1 MHTGVLISYLY
12 TYFFT
17 IIFCVVFQ
25 IGLYSKAKRNI
36 SIRHFLWVYIFLFYL
51 SLVYKLT
58 QIATV
63 WDISRYETWIRV
75 SQINLTLFDTAG
87 STTYL
92 LNIVL
97 FMPLGFLLPTIWPQ
111 FRKMKNTVC
120 AGFFFSLAIELNQLL
135 NNRITDIDDLFT
147 NTLGAVV
154 GYVLYKVLYTALFKM
169 ILKREEKKFDT
180 NSSLV
185 IKYEAV
191 FCLVC
196 SFVGAML
203 IYHPALFGRP
213 VIIQ

>member
-1 MHTGVLISYLY
+1 MHTEVLMDYLY

-17 IIFCVVFQ
+17 IIFCIVFQ
-25 IGLYSKAKRNI
+25 IVFYFKAKRNI
-36 SIRHFLWVYIFLFYL
+36 SILHFLWVYVFLFYL
-51 SLVYKLT
+51 SLVYGVT

-92 LNIVL
+92 LNILL
-97 FMPLGFLLPTIWPQ
+97 FMPLGFLLPTIWPH
-111 FRKMKNTVC
+111 FRKMKKTVC

-147 NTLGAVV
+147 NTLGAIV
-154 GYVLYKVLYTALFKM
+154 GYVLYRALFKM
-169 ILKREEKKFDT
+169 ICKREEKKIDT
-180 NSSLV
+180 NFPLV
-185 IKYEAV
+185 IKYEAI

-203 IYHPALFGRP
+203 IYYPGDL
-213 VIIQ
+213 

>member
-1 MHTGVLISYLY
+1 MHTGVLMSYLY

-17 IIFCVVFQ
+17 IMFCVLFQ
-25 IGLYSKAKRNI
+25 IGFYFKAKNNI
-36 SIRHFLWVYIFLFYL
+36 SIRHFLWVYVFLFYL
-51 SLVYKLT
+51 SLVYKVT

-75 SQINLTLFDTAG
+75 NQINLTLFDTAG

-92 LNIVL
+92 LNILL

-147 NTLGAVV
+147 NTLGAII
-154 GYVLYKVLYTALFKM
+154 GYVLYKVLYTALFKL
-169 ILKREEKKFDT
+169 ILKREEKKLDT

-185 IKYEAV
+185 IKYEAI

-203 IYHPALFGRP
+203 IYYPALFGRP
-213 VIIQ
+213 VILQ

>member
-1 MHTGVLISYLY
+1 
-12 TYFFT
+12 
-17 IIFCVVFQ
+17 
-25 IGLYSKAKRNI
+25 
-36 SIRHFLWVYIFLFYL
+36 
-51 SLVYKLT
+51 VYKVT

-75 SQINLTLFDTAG
+75 NQINLTLFDTVG

-92 LNIVL
+92 LNILL

-147 NTLGAVV
+147 NTLGTIV
-154 GYVLYKVLYTALFKM
+154 GYVLYTALFKM
-169 ILKREEKKFDT
+169 ILKREEKKIDM

-185 IKYEAV
+185 IKYEAI

-203 IYHPALFGRP
+203 IYYPALFGRP
-213 VIIQ
+213 VILQ

>member
-17 IIFCVVFQ
+17 IIFCIVFQ
-25 IGLYSKAKRNI
+25 IGFYFKAKNNI
-36 SIRHFLWVYIFLFYL
+36 SIRHFLWVYVFLFYL
-51 SLVYKLT
+51 SLVYKVT

-75 SQINLTLFDTAG
+75 SQINLTLFDTVG

-111 FRKMKNTVC
+111 FRKIKNTVC

-147 NTLGAVV
+147 NTLGAII
-154 GYVLYKVLYTALFKM
+154 GYVLYKVLYTVLFKL
-169 ILKREEKKFDT
+169 ILKREEKKLDT

-196 SFVGAML
+196 SFVGAMF
-203 IYHPALFGRP
+203 IYYPALFGRP

>member
-1 MHTGVLISYLY
+1 MHTGVLMSYLY

-17 IIFCVVFQ
+17 IIFCIVFQ
-25 IGLYSKAKRNI
+25 IGFYFKAKNNI
-36 SIRHFLWVYIFLFYL
+36 SIRHFLWVYVFLFYL
-51 SLVYKLT
+51 SLVYKVT

-75 SQINLTLFDTAG
+75 NQINLNLFDTVG

-97 FMPLGFLLPTIWPQ
+97 FMPFGFLLPTIWSQ

-147 NTLGAVV
+147 NTLGTII
-154 GYVLYKVLYTALFKM
+154 GYVLYRAFKM
-169 ILKREEKKFDT
+169 ICKREGEKLDT

-213 VIIQ
+213 VILQ

>member
-17 IIFCVVFQ
+17 IIFCIVFQ
-25 IGLYSKAKRNI
+25 IGFYFKAKRNI

-51 SLVYKLT
+51 SLVYKVT

-97 FMPLGFLLPTIWPQ
+97 FMPFGFLLPTIWPQ

-147 NTLGAVV
+147 NTLGAII
-154 GYVLYKVLYTALFKM
+154 GYVLYTALFKM
-169 ILKREEKKFDT
+169 ILKRKGKKFDT

-213 VIIQ
+213 VILQ

>member
-1 MHTGVLISYLY
+1 MHTEVLMGYLY

-17 IIFCVVFQ
+17 IIFCIVFQ
-25 IGLYSKAKRNI
+25 IVFYFKAKRNI
-36 SIRHFLWVYIFLFYL
+36 SILHFLWVYVFLFYL
-51 SLVYKLT
+51 SLVYGVT

-87 STTYL
+87 STAYL
-92 LNIVL
+92 LNILL
-97 FMPLGFLLPTIWPQ
+97 FMPLGFLLPTIWPH

-147 NTLGAVV
+147 NTLGAII
-154 GYVLYKVLYTALFKM
+154 GYVIYRVLFKM
-169 ILKREEKKFDT
+169 ICKREEKKLDT
-180 NSSLV
+180 NFPLV
-185 IKYEAV
+185 IKYEAI

-196 SFVGAML
+196 SFVGAMF
-203 IYHPALFGRP
+203 IYYPGDL
-213 VIIQ
+213 

>member
-1 MHTGVLISYLY
+1 MHTEVLISYLY

-17 IIFCVVFQ
+17 IIFCIMFQ
-25 IGLYSKAKRNI
+25 IGVYFKAKRTI
-36 SIRHFLWVYIFLFYL
+36 SIWHFLWVYVFLFYL
-51 SLVYKLT
+51 SLVYRVT

-97 FMPLGFLLPTIWPQ
+97 FMPLGFLLPTIWPH

-120 AGFFFSLAIELNQLL
+120 AGFFFSLAIELSQLL

-147 NTLGAVV
+147 NTLGAMV
-154 GYVLYKVLYTALFKM
+154 GYLLYRAFKM
-169 ILKREEKKFDT
+169 ICKREGKKLDT

-191 FCLVC
+191 FYVIFSLVG
-196 SFVGAML
+196 VML
-203 IYHPALFGRP
+203 IYYPGDL
-213 VIIQ
+213 

>member
-1 MHTGVLISYLY
+1 MHTEVLISYLY

-17 IIFCVVFQ
+17 IMFCIVFQ
-25 IGLYSKAKRNI
+25 IGFYFKAKRNI
-36 SIRHFLWVYIFLFYL
+36 SILRVYVFLFYL
-51 SLVYKLT
+51 SLVYKVT

-63 WDISRYETWIRV
+63 WDKSRYETWIRV

-147 NTLGAVV
+147 NTLGAIV
-154 GYVLYKVLYTALFKM
+154 GYVIYRALFKM
-169 ILKREEKKFDT
+169 ICKREEKKLDT

-196 SFVGAML
+196 SFVGAIL
-203 IYHPALFGRP
+203 IYYPALFGRP
-213 VIIQ
+213 VILQ

>member
-1 MHTGVLISYLY
+1 MHTGVLMSYLY

-17 IIFCVVFQ
+17 IMFCILFQ
-25 IGLYSKAKRNI
+25 IGFYFKAKNNI
-36 SIRHFLWVYIFLFYL
+36 SIRHFLWVYVFLFYL
-51 SLVYKLT
+51 SLVYKVT

-75 SQINLTLFDTAG
+75 NQINLTLFDTAG

-92 LNIVL
+92 LNILL

-147 NTLGAVV
+147 NTLGAII
-154 GYVLYKVLYTALFKM
+154 GYVLYKVLYTALFKL
-169 ILKREEKKFDT
+169 ILKREGKKLDT

-185 IKYEAV
+185 IKYEAI

-203 IYHPALFGRP
+203 IYYPALFGRP

>member
-1 MHTGVLISYLY
+1 MDTEVLMSYLY

-17 IIFCVVFQ
+17 IIFCIVFQ
-25 IGLYSKAKRNI
+25 IGFYFKAKRNI
-36 SIRHFLWVYIFLFYL
+36 SILHFLWVYVFLFYL
-51 SLVYKLT
+51 SLVYGVT

-97 FMPLGFLLPTIWPQ
+97 FMPFGFLLPTIWPQ

-147 NTLGAVV
+147 NTLGAIV
-154 GYVLYKVLYTALFKM
+154 GYIIYRVLFKM
-169 ILKREEKKFDT
+169 ICKREEKKLDT

-185 IKYEAV
+185 IKYEAI

-203 IYHPALFGRP
+203 IYYPGDL
-213 VIIQ
+213 

>member
-1 MHTGVLISYLY
+1 MHTGVLMSYLY
-12 TYFFT
+12 TYFFA
-17 IIFCVVFQ
+17 IMFCILFQ
-25 IGLYSKAKRNI
+25 IGFYFKAKNNI
-36 SIRHFLWVYIFLFYL
+36 SIRHFLWVYVFLFYL
-51 SLVYKLT
+51 SLVYKVT

-75 SQINLTLFDTAG
+75 NQINLTLFDTAG

-92 LNIVL
+92 LNILL

-111 FRKMKNTVC
+111 FRKIKNTVC

-135 NNRITDIDDLFT
+135 NNRITDVDDLFT
-147 NTLGAVV
+147 NTLGAII
-154 GYVLYKVLYTALFKM
+154 GYVLYTALFKL
-169 ILKREEKKFDT
+169 ILKREEKKLDK

-185 IKYEAV
+185 IKYEAI

-203 IYHPALFGRP
+203 IYYPALFGRP

>member
-17 IIFCVVFQ
+17 IIFCIMFQ
-25 IGLYSKAKRNI
+25 IGVYFKAKNNI
-36 SIRHFLWVYIFLFYL
+36 SIRHFLWVYVFLFYL
-51 SLVYKLT
+51 SLVYRVT

-75 SQINLTLFDTAG
+75 NQINLTLFDTAG

-92 LNIVL
+92 LNILL
-97 FMPLGFLLPTIWPQ
+97 FMPLGFLLPTIWPH

-147 NTLGAVV
+147 NTLGAIV
-154 GYVLYKVLYTALFKM
+154 GYLLYRALFKL
-169 ILKREEKKFDT
+169 ILKREGKNLDT

-185 IKYEAV
+185 IKYEAI

-203 IYHPALFGRP
+203 IYYPALFGRP
-213 VIIQ
+213 VILQ

>member
-1 MHTGVLISYLY
+1 M
-12 TYFFT
+12 
-17 IIFCVVFQ
+17 
-25 IGLYSKAKRNI
+25 
-36 SIRHFLWVYIFLFYL
+36 
-51 SLVYKLT
+51 T

-63 WDISRYETWIRV
+63 WDISRYEKWIRV

-97 FMPLGFLLPTIWPQ
+97 FMPFGFLLPTIWPQ

-147 NTLGAVV
+147 NTLGAII
-154 GYVLYKVLYTALFKM
+154 GYVLYRVLFKM
-169 ILKREEKKFDT
+169 ICKREGKKLDT

-213 VIIQ
+213 VIL

>member
-17 IIFCVVFQ
+17 IIFCIVFQ
-25 IGLYSKAKRNI
+25 IGFYFKAKRNI
-36 SIRHFLWVYIFLFYL
+36 SIWHFLWVYIFLFYL
-51 SLVYKLT
+51 SLVYKVT

-147 NTLGAVV
+147 NTLGAIV
-154 GYVLYKVLYTALFKM
+154 GYVLYRALFKM
-169 ILKREEKKFDT
+169 IFTREEKKLDA

-213 VIIQ
+213 VILQ

>member
-1 MHTGVLISYLY
+1 MHTGVLMSYLY

-17 IIFCVVFQ
+17 IMFCIVFQ
-25 IGLYSKAKRNI
+25 IGFYFKAKGTI
-36 SIRHFLWVYIFLFYL
+36 SIRHFLWVYVFLFYL
-51 SLVYKLT
+51 SLVYKVT

-63 WDISRYETWIRV
+63 WDISRYEMWIRV

-147 NTLGAVV
+147 NTLGAIV
-154 GYVLYKVLYTALFKM
+154 GYLLYRLYRALFKM
-169 ILKREEKKFDT
+169 ICKREGKKLDN

-185 IKYEAV
+185 IKYEAI

>member
-1 MHTGVLISYLY
+1 MHTGVLMSYLY

-17 IIFCVVFQ
+17 IMFCILFQ
-25 IGLYSKAKRNI
+25 IGFYFKAKNNI
-36 SIRHFLWVYIFLFYL
+36 SIRHFLWVYVFLFYL
-51 SLVYKLT
+51 SLVYKVT

-75 SQINLTLFDTAG
+75 NQINLTLFDTAG

-92 LNIVL
+92 LNILL

-147 NTLGAVV
+147 NTLGAII
-154 GYVLYKVLYTALFKM
+154 GYVLYKVLYTALFKL
-169 ILKREEKKFDT
+169 ILKREGKKLDT

-185 IKYEAV
+185 IKYEAI

-203 IYHPALFGRP
+203 IYYPALFGRP
-213 VIIQ
+213 VILQ

>member
-1 MHTGVLISYLY
+1 MHTEVLISYLY

-17 IIFCVVFQ
+17 IIFCIVFQ
-25 IGLYSKAKRNI
+25 IGFYFKAKRTV
-36 SIRHFLWVYIFLFYL
+36 SIRHFLWVYVFLFYL
-51 SLVYKLT
+51 SLVYRVT

-63 WDISRYETWIRV
+63 GDISRYETWIRV

-92 LNIVL
+92 LNILL
-97 FMPLGFLLPTIWPQ
+97 FMPFGFLLPTIWPH

-147 NTLGAVV
+147 NTLGAIV
-154 GYVLYKVLYTALFKM
+154 GYVLYRALFKL
-169 ILKREEKKFDT
+169 ICKREEKKLD
-180 NSSLV
+180 NNSLV
-185 IKYEAV
+185 IKYEAI

-203 IYHPALFGRP
+203 IYYPALFGRP
-213 VIIQ
+213 VILQ

>member
-1 MHTGVLISYLY
+1 MHTGVLMSYLY

-17 IIFCVVFQ
+17 IIFCIVFQ
-25 IGLYSKAKRNI
+25 IGCYFKVKNNI
-36 SIRHFLWVYIFLFYL
+36 SIRHFLWIYVFLFYL
-51 SLVYKLT
+51 SLVYKVT

-63 WDISRYETWIRV
+63 WDISRYEKWIRV

-97 FMPLGFLLPTIWPQ
+97 FMPFGFLLPTIWPQ

-147 NTLGAVV
+147 NTLGAII
-154 GYVLYKVLYTALFKM
+154 GYVIYIVLFKM
-169 ILKREEKKFDT
+169 FKMICKREGKKLDT

-213 VIIQ
+213 VIL

>member
-17 IIFCVVFQ
+17 IIFCIVFQ
-25 IGLYSKAKRNI
+25 IGFYFKAKNNI
-36 SIRHFLWVYIFLFYL
+36 SIWHFLWVYVFLFYL
-51 SLVYKLT
+51 SLVYKVT

-75 SQINLTLFDTAG
+75 NQINLTLFDTAG

-97 FMPLGFLLPTIWPQ
+97 FMPFGFLLPTIWPQ

-147 NTLGAVV
+147 NTLGAVI
-154 GYVLYKVLYTALFKM
+154 GYLLYKALFKM
-169 ILKREEKKFDT
+169 ICKREGKKLDT

-185 IKYEAV
+185 IKYEAI

-203 IYHPALFGRP
+203 IYYPALFGRP
-213 VIIQ
+213 VILQ

>member
-17 IIFCVVFQ
+17 TIFCIVFH
-25 IGLYSKAKRNI
+25 IGFYFKAKRII
-36 SIRHFLWVYIFLFYL
+36 SIRHFLWVYVFLFYL
-51 SLVYKLT
+51 SLVYGVT

-147 NTLGAVV
+147 NTLGAIV
-154 GYVLYKVLYTALFKM
+154 GYVLYRVLFKM
-169 ILKREEKKFDT
+169 IFTREEKKFDT

-191 FCLVC
+191 VCLVC

-203 IYHPALFGRP
+203 IYYPALFGRP
-213 VIIQ
+213 VILQ

>member
-1 MHTGVLISYLY
+1 MHTGVLMSYLY

-17 IIFCVVFQ
+17 IIFCIVFQ
-25 IGLYSKAKRNI
+25 IGFYFKAKNNI
-36 SIRHFLWVYIFLFYL
+36 SIRHFLWVYVFLFYL
-51 SLVYKLT
+51 SLVYKVT
-58 QIATV
+58 KIATV

-75 SQINLTLFDTAG
+75 NQINLTLFDTAG
-87 STTYL
+87 GTTYL

-97 FMPLGFLLPTIWPQ
+97 FMPFGFLLPTIWPQ

-135 NNRITDIDDLFT
+135 NNRITDVDDLFT
-147 NTLGAVV
+147 NTLGAII
-154 GYVLYKVLYTALFKM
+154 GYFLYSVLFKL
-169 ILKREEKKFDT
+169 ICKREEKKLDT

-191 FCLVC
+191 LCLVC

-203 IYHPALFGRP
+203 IYYPDLFGRP

>member
-1 MHTGVLISYLY
+1 MSYLY

-17 IIFCVVFQ
+17 IMFCILFQ
-25 IGLYSKAKRNI
+25 IGFYFKAKNNI
-36 SIRHFLWVYIFLFYL
+36 SIRHFLWVYVFLFYL
-51 SLVYKLT
+51 SLVYKVT

-75 SQINLTLFDTAG
+75 NQINLTLFDTAG

-92 LNIVL
+92 LNILL
-97 FMPLGFLLPTIWPQ
+97 FMPFGFLLPTIWPQ

-135 NNRITDIDDLFT
+135 NNRITDVDDLFT
-147 NTLGAVV
+147 NTLGAII
-154 GYVLYKVLYTALFKM
+154 GYVLYKVLYTALFKL

-185 IKYEAV
+185 VKYEAI

-203 IYHPALFGRP
+203 IYYPALFGRP
-213 VIIQ
+213 VILQ

>member
-25 IGLYSKAKRNI
+25 IGLYSKAKGNI
-36 SIRHFLWVYIFLFYL
+36 SIRHFLWVYVFLFYL
-51 SLVYKLT
+51 SLVYKVT

-75 SQINLTLFDTAG
+75 NQINLTLFDTAG

-147 NTLGAVV
+147 NTLGAIG
-154 GYVLYKVLYTALFKM
+154 GYVLYKVLYTVLFKL
-169 ILKREEKKFDT
+169 ILKREGKKLDT

-203 IYHPALFGRP
+203 IYYPALFGRP

>member
-17 IIFCVVFQ
+17 IIFCIVFQ
-25 IGLYSKAKRNI
+25 IGFYFKTKRTI
-36 SIRHFLWVYIFLFYL
+36 SIRHFLWVYMFLFYL
-51 SLVYKLT
+51 SLVYGVT

-92 LNIVL
+92 LNILL

-111 FRKMKNTVC
+111 FRKMKNTIY
-120 AGFFFSLAIELNQLL
+120 AGFFFSLAIELSQLL

-147 NTLGAVV
+147 NTLGAIV
-154 GYVLYKVLYTALFKM
+154 GYVLYRVLFKL
-169 ILKREEKKFDT
+169 IDKREGEKLDT
-180 NSSLV
+180 NTSLV
-185 IKYEAV
+185 IQYEAV
-191 FCLVC
+191 FYLVF
-196 SFVGAML
+196 SLVGVML
-203 IYHPALFGRP
+203 IYYPGDL
-213 VIIQ
+213 

>member
-1 MHTGVLISYLY
+1 MHTEVLMSYLY

-17 IIFCVVFQ
+17 IIFCIVFQ
-25 IGLYSKAKRNI
+25 IGFYFKTKRTI
-36 SIRHFLWVYIFLFYL
+36 SIWHFLWVYVFLFYL
-51 SLVYKLT
+51 LLVYGVT

-63 WDISRYETWIRV
+63 WDISRNETWIRV

-87 STTYL
+87 STAYL

-111 FRKMKNTVC
+111 FRKMKNTIY
-120 AGFFFSLAIELNQLL
+120 AGFFFSLAIELSQLL
-135 NNRITDIDDLFT
+135 NSRITDIDDVFT
-147 NTLGAVV
+147 NTLGAII
-154 GYVLYKVLYTALFKM
+154 GYVLYRALFKM
-169 ILKREEKKFDT
+169 IFTREEKKFDT

-196 SFVGAML
+196 SFVGMML
-203 IYHPALFGRP
+203 IYYPGDL
-213 VIIQ
+213 

>member
-12 TYFFT
+12 TYFFS
-17 IIFCVVFQ
+17 IIFCMVFQ
-25 IGLYSKAKRNI
+25 IGLYSKAKGNI
-36 SIRHFLWVYIFLFYL
+36 SIRHFLWVYVFLFYL
-51 SLVYKLT
+51 SLVYKVT

-75 SQINLTLFDTAG
+75 NQINLTLFDTAG

-147 NTLGAVV
+147 NTLGAII
-154 GYVLYKVLYTALFKM
+154 GYFLYSVLFKL
-169 ILKREEKKFDT
+169 ICKREEKKLDT

-191 FCLVC
+191 LCLVC

-203 IYHPALFGRP
+203 IYYPALFGRP

>member
-1 MHTGVLISYLY
+1 MHTEVLISYLY

-17 IIFCVVFQ
+17 IIFCIVFQ
-25 IGLYSKAKRNI
+25 IGCYFKVKNNI
-36 SIRHFLWVYIFLFYL
+36 SIRHFLWVYVFLFYL
-51 SLVYKLT
+51 SLVYKVT

-63 WDISRYETWIRV
+63 WDISRYEKWIRV

-97 FMPLGFLLPTIWPQ
+97 FMPFGFLLPTIWPH

-147 NTLGAVV
+147 NTLGAIV
-154 GYVLYKVLYTALFKM
+154 GYVLYRALFKL
-169 ILKREEKKFDT
+169 ICKREEKKLD
-180 NSSLV
+180 NNSLV
-185 IKYEAV
+185 IKYEAI

-213 VIIQ
+213 VILQ

>member
-1 MHTGVLISYLY
+1 MHREVLMSYLY
-12 TYFFT
+12 TYCFT
-17 IIFCVVFQ
+17 IIFCIMFQ
-25 IGLYSKAKRNI
+25 IGCYFKVKNNI
-36 SIRHFLWVYIFLFYL
+36 SIRHFLWVYVFLFYL
-51 SLVYKLT
+51 SLVYKVT

-63 WDISRYETWIRV
+63 WDINRYETWIRV

-97 FMPLGFLLPTIWPQ
+97 FMPFGFLLPTIWPH

-147 NTLGAVV
+147 NTFGAIV
-154 GYVLYKVLYTALFKM
+154 GYVLYRVLFKM
-169 ILKREEKKFDT
+169 ICKREEKKLDT

-196 SFVGAML
+196 SFIGAML
-203 IYHPALFGRP
+203 IYYPALFGRP
-213 VIIQ
+213 VILQ

>member
-1 MHTGVLISYLY
+1 MDTGVLMSYLY

-17 IIFCVVFQ
+17 IMFCIVFQ
-25 IGLYSKAKRNI
+25 IGFYFKAKRTI
-36 SIRHFLWVYIFLFYL
+36 SILHFLWVYVFLFYL
-51 SLVYKLT
+51 SLVYRVT

-97 FMPLGFLLPTIWPQ
+97 FMPLGFLLPTIWSQ

-135 NNRITDIDDLFT
+135 NNRITDIDDVFT
-147 NTLGAVV
+147 NTLGAIV
-154 GYVLYKVLYTALFKM
+154 GYVIYRVLFKM
-169 ILKREEKKFDT
+169 FKMICKREGKRLDT

-191 FCLVC
+191 FCLVF
-196 SFVGAML
+196 SFVGAMF
-203 IYHPALFGRP
+203 IYYPGDM
-213 VIIQ
+213 